1 MKQLWVLAAMAAVGL
16 LVFSALAQ
24 DEGGN
29 QERDRQARRDRMRQ
43 RMARFGARGRGS
55 MVSLNVA
62 GLQVVDDL
70 SDDQKKKIA
79 DLRAALL
86 AKIQELK
93 KRMDEDVKRVLT
105 PAQKDKME
113 AAQRAAALRGPG
125 GVTLTPEQK
134 AKLDAAREAA
144 GKIEDRQARREF
156 LQKATAEIRATYTEE
171 QKKQEAERR
180 NRFRRRRTPRAREGG
195 GTTNE

>member
-1 MKQLWVLAAMAAVGL
+1 
-16 LVFSALAQ
+16 
-24 DEGGN
+24 
-29 QERDRQARRDRMRQ
+29 
-43 RMARFGARGRGS
+43 

-62 GLQVVDDL
+62 GLQAVDDL
-70 SDDQKKKIA
+70 SADQRRQIA

-93 KRMDEDVKRVLT
+93 KKMDEDVKQVLT
-105 PAQKDKME
+105 PAQKEKME

-144 GKIEDRQARREF
+144 GKIEDREARREF
-156 LQKATAEIRATYTEE
+156 LQKAIAEIRATYTEE

-180 NRFRRRRTPRAREGG
+180 DRFRRRRRPRAPEGG
-195 GTTNE
+195 GNTDN

>member
-1 MKQLWVLAAMAAVGL
+1 
-16 LVFSALAQ
+16 
-24 DEGGN
+24 
-29 QERDRQARRDRMRQ
+29 
-43 RMARFGARGRGS
+43 

-62 GLQVVDDL
+62 GLQAVDDL
-70 SDDQKKKIA
+70 TEDQRKQIA

-93 KRMDEDVKRVLT
+93 KKMEEEVKQVLT

-144 GKIEDRQARREF
+144 GKIEDPQARREF
-156 LQKATAEIRATYTEE
+156 LQKAMAEIRATYTEE
-171 QKKQEAERR
+171 QKKQEADRR
-180 NRFRRRRTPRAREGG
+180 NRFRRGRRGANRPGG
-195 GTTNE
+195 GGNTDN